1 MFDANNLKMIN
12 DRYGHKRGD
21 AYLLGVVEMIQDSF
35 PGCQVYRIGGDE
47 FVVVL
52 EGVESLRTASDRL
65 AFAYTWQEKRKKE
78 KREPW
83 DTPSV
88 AGAFVRFD
96 PKVYRNS
103 EEVLSV
109 ADALMYQK
117 KQQMKKMADD
127 MDK

>member
-1 MFDANNLKMIN
+1 MFDANDLKLIN

-21 AYLLGVVEMIQDSF
+21 SYLLGVVEMIQDCF

-52 EGVESLRTASDRL
+52 EGKDSLRTAAKRL
-65 AFAYTWQEKRKKE
+65 LYTYKWQEQRKKD

-83 DTPSV
+83 EIPSV
-88 AGAFVRFD
+88 AGAYDHSFED
-96 PKVYRNS
+96 
-103 EEVLSV
+103 VLAV

-117 KQQMKKMADD
+117 KQQMKKEQNML
-127 MDK
+127 

>member
-1 MFDANNLKMIN
+1 MFDANDLKLIN

-21 AYLLGVVEMIQDSF
+21 SYLLGVVEMIQDCF

-52 EGVESLRTASDRL
+52 EGKE
-65 AFAYTWQEKRKKE
+65 QRKKD

-83 DTPSV
+83 EIPSV
-88 AGAFVRFD
+88 AGAYVAFD
-96 PKVYRNS
+96 SKEHHS
-103 EEVLSV
+103 FEDVLAV

-117 KQQMKKMADD
+117 KQQMKKEQNML
-127 MDK
+127 